1 MGSYCNICKKDV
13 MKVTNMS
20 PMHFEY
26 SLGRF
31 LEQYFYNDKLKMSEC
46 GHNALRDATRKYIV
60 NNGI

>member
-1 MGSYCNICKKDV
+1 